1 MKGTIEHLTQTA
13 RSLCGLFG
21 KHCEVIIYDVLN
33 KDLDYAIVY
42 IQNGYLSGRK
52 LGDGCQ
58 EERKK
63 LLREAPD
70 LLHDKNAFLT
80 QGANGS
86 LLKSSTTYYRDDR
99 GKIHYIMDVNYDIT
113 ALTALEY
120 ELSGFLKCEK
130 EPKAEATINVHGI
143 LDDLLEQAVDHI
155 GKPVAMMK
163 KEEKIQAIEFLNKA
177 GAFLITHS
185 GDKVA
190 QFFGISKYTL
200 YSYMG
205 KDNPSGQ

>member
-1 MKGTIEHLTQTA
+1 MKLSIEHLTQTA
-13 RSLCGLFG
+13 KSLCGLFG
-21 KHCEVIIYDVLN
+21 KHCEVVIYDVVN

-42 IQNGYLSGRK
+42 IQNGHLSGRK
-52 LGDGCQ
+52 IGDGCQ
-58 EERKK
+58 EDRKK

-70 LLHDKNAFLT
+70 LLHDKASFLT
-80 QGANGS
+80 HGANGT
-86 LLKSSTTYYRDDR
+86 LLKSSSSYYRDTM

-120 ELSGFLKCEK
+120 ELSSFLKCEK
-130 EPKAEATINVHGI
+130 EVKTEATINVHGI
-143 LDDLLEQAVDHI
+143 LDDLLEQAVDYI

-163 KEEKIQAIEFLNKA
+163 KDEKILAIEFLNKA

-190 QFFGISKYTL
+190 QYFGISKYTM

-205 KDNPSGQ
+205 KENPGG